1 MTKKELNI
9 RTDVFID
16 TTTNSVTSDS
26 AVDSLDALASMC
38 EQIIKTGKDVSY
50 SLCNLVEIVYGFE
63 KRTSSIG
70 EFFDGVGEDIT
81 DTNILGTAKFPRVGD
96 LILVNNINIGR
107 FYMLVNTAD
116 EVNDS
121 ITGWVSFE
129 NGDDTH
135 MYNHYK
141 LRGTIS
147 YSHRIELFI
156 HLPSIT
162 LNDDSDEEFLIP
174 PFNDTPTVAEP
185 GSEYVI
191 MSPKTYNT
199 IRNANS
205 SGLHGEI
212 KLANAIISRFV
223 PDGEILRLSKEKV
236 KDLVQEIDN
245 RENYLSVT
253 PVDKDAKIEG
263 TVVDLDSLFSKD

>member
-26 AVDSLDALASMC
+26 VVDSLDALASMC
-38 EQIIKTGKDVSY
+38 EQVIKTGKDVPY
-50 SLCNLVEIVYGFE
+50 SLCNLVETVYGFE
-63 KRTSSIG
+63 KGTNSIDD
-70 EFFDGVGEDIT
+70 FVDRVGEGIT
-81 DTNILGTAKFPRVGD
+81 DTNIYGTAKFPRVGD

-116 EVNDS
+116 EVNDL
-121 ITGWVSFE
+121 IKGWASFE

-135 MYNHYK
+135 MYSHYT
-141 LRGTIS
+141 LRGTVS
-147 YSHRIELFI
+147 FSHKIELFI

-162 LNDDSDEEFLIP
+162 INEGFDEEFLVP
-174 PFNDTPTVAEP
+174 PFDDTPTVAEP

-205 SGLHGEI
+205 SGLYGEI

-263 TVVDLDSLFSKD
+263 TVVDLDNLFSKD